1 MSLKRKQ
8 KKTKILGLV
17 IVSLLLIVLVLGIL
31 FGAGILQLK
40 KGTFEV
46 SFENNGHGDKIE
58 SISGIRTL
66 HELPVL
72 EEEGWKFEGWYLD
85 KDLTEKVQSDFQLQ
99 KDIILYAKWTKLTN
113 DTICIVS
120 FNSLGGSVV
129 NSKSIEQGKKLIKPI
144 DPVLKDKVFAGWYK
158 DENCS
163 ELWDFDVDVVTED
176 ITLYAKWKDIEDSVI
191 EEGEVSIHFLEL
203 GNYYA
208 GDSVY
213 IKAGEVDI
221 LIDAGSRAS
230 SSTTIHNY
238 IKEYCTD
245 RKLEYVI
252 ATHAHQDHIAGFV
265 GTSSNPGIF
274 DLYECDVII
283 DYALKNTTSSV
294 SKNYETARDKEVAL
308 GAKHYTAKDCIE
320 GNKGAS
326 NIYQIT
332 DEISLEILNQKYY
345 YEKTSD
351 ENDYSVC
358 VMLHYGDNRFLFTGD
373 LEESGEKS
381 LVQLNSL
388 SHCKVFKGGHHG
400 SRTSSNEILL
410 SKITPEVVCVCC
422 CAGSSEYTDNV
433 DNMFP
438 TQEFINRVAK
448 YTERIYVT
456 SLAKYT
462 IATNK
467 EGKEYPK
474 VNGFTSMNG
483 NIIVGLDSFGEVKVS
498 CTNHTILLKDTEWF
512 NSILTLNNV
521 ERKMR
526 TWPTR

>member
-46 SFENNGHGDKIE
+46 SFENNGHGEKIE

-85 KDLTEKVQSDFQLQ
+85 KNLTEKVQSDFQLQ

-230 SSTTIHNY
+230 SSTTILSL
-238 IKEYCTD
+238 I
-245 RKLEYVI
+245 
-252 ATHAHQDHIAGFV
+252 HI
-265 GTSSNPGIF
+265 
-274 DLYECDVII
+274 
-283 DYALKNTTSSV
+283 
-294 SKNYETARDKEVAL
+294 
-308 GAKHYTAKDCIE
+308 
-320 GNKGAS
+320 
-326 NIYQIT
+326 
-332 DEISLEILNQKYY
+332 
-345 YEKTSD
+345 
-351 ENDYSVC
+351 
-358 VMLHYGDNRFLFTGD
+358 
-373 LEESGEKS
+373 
-381 LVQLNSL
+381 
-388 SHCKVFKGGHHG
+388 
-400 SRTSSNEILL
+400 
-410 SKITPEVVCVCC
+410 
-422 CAGSSEYTDNV
+422 
-433 DNMFP
+433 
-438 TQEFINRVAK
+438 
-448 YTERIYVT
+448 
-456 SLAKYT
+456 
-462 IATNK
+462 
-467 EGKEYPK
+467 
-474 VNGFTSMNG
+474 
-483 NIIVGLDSFGEVKVS
+483 
-498 CTNHTILLKDTEWF
+498 
-512 NSILTLNNV
+512 
-521 ERKMR
+521 
-526 TWPTR
+526 